1 MDAPSNF
8 SFLEER
14 FPVLAKFGEQAERY
28 YVSDPNSC
36 LMKAGMF
43 GETVVKLIFDT
54 DGIEHPF
61 QDDAVHRI
69 RKLQREEYITDDLAD
84 ILHTLRKNRNLA
96 VHEGYDSKEEAY
108 RVLPLAYA
116 LGEWF
121 YETYGDYRYQHR
133 PFLYPMAATVPSTP
147 PGEDVTDDKALLE
160 QASSTA
166 KPLQE
171 KAADRKK
178 RAYRVAQRRHR
189 SEAETRFFIDQA
201 LKEVG
206 WEADTNRLVSDEA
219 AARA

>member
-84 ILHTLRKNRNLA
+84 ILHTLRKNRTSPCMRAMTRRRRL
-96 VHEGYDSKEEAY
+96 
-108 RVLPLAYA
+108 
-116 LGEWF
+116 
-121 YETYGDYRYQHR
+121 TGDCRS
-133 PFLYPMAATVPSTP
+133 PMRSANGSTRHT
-147 PGEDVTDDKALLE
+147 GTIAISIGH
-160 QASSTA
+160 SSTRWRQ
-166 KPLQE
+166 PFHLL
-171 KAADRKK
+171 
-178 RAYRVAQRRHR
+178 RRER
-189 SEAETRFFIDQA
+189 M
-201 LKEVG
+201 
-206 WEADTNRLVSDEA
+206 
-219 AARA
+219 